1 MNPLRVGRGAGHRPV
16 ELVTAADVARLLRV
30 SRQRVSQLAATPG
43 FPEPTGTLG
52 RSRIWRRPDIE
63 RWAATTDR
71 PIHRED
77 ASDAR
82 DPR

>member
-1 MNPLRVGRGAGHRPV
+1 MTPLRVGRGPGHRPV
-16 ELVTAADVARLLRV
+16 ELLTATDVGRLLGV

-43 FPEPTGTLG
+43 FPEPIGTLG

-71 PIHRED
+71 PIHNED
-77 ASDAR
+77 TIDAR
-82 DPR
+82 HPR